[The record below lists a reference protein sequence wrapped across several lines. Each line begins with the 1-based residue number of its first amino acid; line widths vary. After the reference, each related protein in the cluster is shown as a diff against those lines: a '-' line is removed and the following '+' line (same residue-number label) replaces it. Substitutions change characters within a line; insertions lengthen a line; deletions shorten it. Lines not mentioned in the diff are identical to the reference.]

1 MDEFDLDDDN
11 DGVPDTRDQCA
22 HGAIGWTSAKQT
34 DIDSDGCW
42 DSVEDMSLP
51 RGIVATI
58 TDSPV
63 LMAALAGLALVG
75 VAGAAMQSRTRGRR
89 RDEGRDGTREV
100 IDSMRDEEAVW
111 SVKTEPIETPKSAEL
126 TTGDQFQKL
135 VETGYSTE
143 VARAIVAS
151 EEALRNRVEE

>member
-34 DIDSDGCW
+34 DIDRDGCW

-51 RGIVATI
+51 RGIVETV

-63 LMAALAGLALVG
+63 LMAAIAGLALVG
-75 VAGAAMQSRTRGRR
+75 MVGAVMQSRSRGRR
-89 RDEGRDGTREV
+89 GGESRDGTREV
-100 IDSMRDEEAVW
+100 LDSMRDEEAVW
-111 SVKTEPIETPKSAEL
+111 AVKTEPIETPKSIEPATE
-126 TTGDQFQKL
+126 DQFQKL
-135 VETGYSTE
+135 VETGYSPE

-151 EEALRNRVEE
+151 EEALRKRGKE